1 MCAKDLRRL
10 LTIQRFAPG
19 VACGGGVIG
28 VGVMWRV
35 LGLFAIEVRMGFSGG
50 YHQTNLI
57 LALPLATALCS
68 LGKFEHIKSGSERA

>member
-50 YHQTNLI
+50 FRQTNLM
-57 LALPLATALCS
+57 LALPLPTALYF
-68 LGKFEHIKSGSERA
+68 LGKFEHNKSGSERA